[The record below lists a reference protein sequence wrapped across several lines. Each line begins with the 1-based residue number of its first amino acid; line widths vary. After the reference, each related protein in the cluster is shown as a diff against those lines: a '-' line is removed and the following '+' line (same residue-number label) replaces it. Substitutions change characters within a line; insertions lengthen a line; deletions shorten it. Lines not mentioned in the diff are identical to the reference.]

1 MVPVH
6 VRPAEPSDATF
17 LSEMLVAAAF
27 WRPDGPTGSVRE
39 ILERPELA
47 HYIAGWPRPGDLGVV
62 AEDENL
68 VGAAWIRLLPECD
81 PGFGFVNSSTP
92 ELSMGV
98 VQKWRRRGVGAYLL
112 EALISSAREHNL
124 VAMSL
129 SVEMDNDARRLYER
143 FGFQQV
149 GKMGESLTMLLHL

>member
-1 MVPVH
+1 
-6 VRPAEPSDATF
+6 
-17 LSEMLVAAAF
+17 
-27 WRPDGPTGSVRE
+27 
-39 ILERPELA
+39 
-47 HYIAGWPRPGDLGVV
+47 
-62 AEDENL
+62 
-68 VGAAWIRLLPECD
+68 
-81 PGFGFVNSSTP
+81 
-92 ELSMGV
+92 MGV